1 MLRNYRRLFA
11 AAATVAVAGTIAVTG
26 ITAASAAPR
35 TSPAIAVTEH
45 FQLVRTNPGS
55 STAPVIAYGVFTG
68 AAVDHQGNSVDRFV
82 SVTALSRSGTRRATA
97 RRASTRRPA

>member
-45 FQLVRTNPGS
+45 FQLVTTNPSS
-55 STAPVIAYGVFTG
+55 STAQSLFIEPEPDF
-68 AAVDHQGNSVDRFV
+68 
-82 SVTALSRSGTRRATA
+82 LA
-97 RRASTRRPA
+97 RPS

>member
-35 TSPAIAVTEH
+35 TSPAVGRNRAFPARHDQPELEH
-45 FQLVRTNPGS
+45 RPG
-55 STAPVIAYGVFTG
+55 
-68 AAVDHQGNSVDRFV
+68 DR
-82 SVTALSRSGTRRATA
+82 LWRIHRR
-97 RRASTRRPA
+97 RR